1 MVRAQLL
8 LAALVIS
15 PAIAAPFERYED
27 VEAREIQEVDAR
39 SLVTAGKIF
48 TTLATG
54 VQMGNVFGGFFK
66 KKPKPAESKRSFEDE
81 FEDFSSRSEDDV
93 EYLLVRE
100 EDGSLS
106 VYARSPLGAAG
117 LLKLGSS
124 LGRVASKLK
133 KFVLPGVAV
142 GATAIGAAAGGNAN
156 ANSRRFY
163 DDRSEERRVGKEC
176 RN

>member
-27 VEAREIQEVDAR
+27 VEAREIQEVDSR

-54 VQMGNVFGGFFK
+54 VQMGNVYAKSSSSFVTNLISRHCSFGGFFK
-66 KKPKPAESKRSFEDE
+66 KKPKPAESRRSFEDE

-124 LGRVASKLK
+124 IGRVASRLK

-142 GATAIGAAAGGNAN
+142 GATAIG
-156 ANSRRFY
+156 
-163 DDRSEERRVGKEC
+163 
-176 RN
+176 